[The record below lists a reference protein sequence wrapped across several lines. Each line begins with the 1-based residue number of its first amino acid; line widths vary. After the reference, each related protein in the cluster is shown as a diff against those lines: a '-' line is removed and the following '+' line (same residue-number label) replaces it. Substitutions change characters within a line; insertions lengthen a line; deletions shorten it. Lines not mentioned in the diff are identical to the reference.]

1 MKQPA
6 LYPSKRYL
14 AIETSSPRL
23 SLAVGDGKRVMAT
36 YTGERDWRHAESLFE
51 GIDKLLRKTRWPIQS
66 LTGVAVSIGPG
77 SFTGIRIGLAAAR
90 ALGQALKIPVA
101 GVSSLETM
109 AAGFCEARGRTSF
122 LSLSKQTKKRSASPP
137 LFICPQIDALRGQVF
152 SALFEQTLSGSLKRV
167 FPETMA
173 PAAEWLKKVKGRV
186 HRQSLWISPP
196 KGCYPE
202 AGVLLTLAAP
212 RLALRGPE
220 SYKSVLPL
228 YIRQAAAVERK
239 K

>member
-6 LYPSKRYL
+6 NYPSKRYL

-23 SLAVGDGKRVMAT
+23 SLALGDGTRVLAA
-36 YTGERDWRHAESLFE
+36 YTGAHDWRHAESLFE
-51 GIDKLLRKTRWPIQS
+51 GIEKLLRRKRWTIQS

-101 GVSSLETM
+101 GVSALETM
-109 AAGFCEARGRTSF
+109 AAGART
-122 LSLSKQTKKRSASPP
+122 RSRW
-137 LFICPQIDALRGQVF
+137 LTPQIDALRGQIF
-152 SALFEQTLSGSLKRV
+152 SALFEKDAAGRLRRV
-167 FPETMA
+167 LAETMVY
-173 PAAEWLKKVKGRV
+173 PEPWKKKILRHIGKN
-186 HRQSLWISPP
+186 SLWISPV
-196 KGCYPE
+196 KGCYPD
-202 AGVLLTLAAP
+202 AGVLLRLAAP
-212 RLALRGPE
+212 GLAARGVE

-239 K
+239 S